1 MLVLVIS
8 QTDTS
13 IFLIFNFILL
23 ITPGV
28 TRINRLLFSNWL
40 GFWKSWKMEDLR
52 FLSALV
58 EARAGLGIGS
68 WILSKL
74 EHDRVL
80 FIDVRE
86 CTGPLFTSGLLH
98 IFTQLKVGKVCL
110 TEWTLDL
117 IMKFYLSHSKML
129 TRR

>member
-13 IFLIFNFILL
+13 IFLIFNFILF

-40 GFWKSWKMEDLR
+40 GFWRSWKMEDLR

-58 EARAGLGIGS
+58 EARAGQGIGS

-80 FIDVRE
+80 
-86 CTGPLFTSGLLH
+86 S
-98 IFTQLKVGKVCL
+98 
-110 TEWTLDL
+110 
-117 IMKFYLSHSKML
+117 
-129 TRR
+129 